1 MGMES
6 IRREGFEAVYKEYRD
21 LIFQTINMYIQHPED
36 AEDLTQEVF
45 IRYYIHSARSKPD
58 NPKCWLMVVAKNLAC
73 DYIRHSRFER
83 LLTEEESMEQLLE
96 KAPDVEDAFFDNMW
110 KLDILEYTERIFEGV
125 SAKNR
130 KWYDAMIYS
139 YCMKMPRQEIAECMG
154 ITLDAV
160 MGMLKRTKKWIK
172 DNYKE
177 EYDYIIGA

>member
-21 LIFQTINMYIQHPED
+21 LIFQTINMYIQHPDD

-58 NPKCWLMVVAKNLAC
+58 NPKWWLMVVAKNLAR

-96 KAPDVEDAFFDNMW
+96 RAPDVEDAFFDNMW
-110 KLDILEYTERIFEGV
+110 KLDILEYTERIFEAV

-139 YCMKMPRQEIAECMG
+139 YCMKMPRQEIADCMG
-154 ITLDAV
+154 ITLDAL